1 MCRTGSFPH
10 IVLFY
15 DSSST
20 WHIQIIAHRSIVLYL
35 CLCHDDGQMS
45 PPRVVRVFGA
55 VILDS
60 CTDTILKMRRLVSLG
75 NFPYP
80 EGYFSS
86 NHSIYLI
93 IVWSQP
99 TWGGTYPGKYWWYCC
114 RRPPFVSCLIPCA
127 SFLFTLLNRTLI
139 WLIQTPV
146 VGFSRFVLPLP

>member
-1 MCRTGSFPH
+1 MWRTGSFLN

-35 CLCHDDGQMS
+35 CLCHHDGQIS

-55 VILDS
+55 IMLDS
-60 CTDTILKMRRLVSLG
+60 CTDTILKMRRSGSLG
-75 NFPYP
+75 NFTYP

-86 NHSIYLI
+86 NRSIYLR

-99 TWGGTYPGKYWWYCC
+99 TWGGTYPGKYWWRCC
-114 RRPPFVSCLIPCA
+114 RRPLFVSCLIPRA
-127 SFLFTLLNRTLI
+127 SCLFTFLYRTLI
-139 WLIQTPV
+139 FLLQKSCSRIQ
-146 VGFSRFVLPLP
+146 